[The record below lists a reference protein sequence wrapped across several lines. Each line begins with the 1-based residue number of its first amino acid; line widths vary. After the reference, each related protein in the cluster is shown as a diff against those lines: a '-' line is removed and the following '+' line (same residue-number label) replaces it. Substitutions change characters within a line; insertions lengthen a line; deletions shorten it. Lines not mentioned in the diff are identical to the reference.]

1 MILVTGA
8 TGHIGNVL
16 VKELLK
22 EGEQVRALVLPSED
36 ASELRESGVH
46 VVIGNLLD
54 FASLENAMRG
64 VDAVFHLAG
73 IISIMPN
80 TFDLL
85 KKVNVDG
92 TINVLHAAREAGVK
106 RLVYTASI
114 HAFSRA
120 WQGVIDESVPF
131 DPNSA
136 CGDYD
141 RSKAMA
147 ALAVLDA
154 ARGGMDALVVCP
166 TGVIGPY
173 DYRGS
178 EMGEMLR
185 AWSLPAA
192 AHLMID
198 GAYDF
203 VDVRDVARGHI
214 QALRK
219 GRAGEVY
226 ILSGERIEVPE
237 IHRLVQRTA
246 GLRAALIKIPY
257 WLAKA
262 ASAFTPLYYRIT
274 RATPKFTPY
283 SLETLRSN
291 CVVSSRKAREELG
304 FQARALA
311 ESIADTVRWWQK
323 QTTPTIE
330 P

>member
-16 VKELLK
+16 VKELLND
-22 EGEQVRALVLPSED
+22 GETVRALVLPSED
-36 ASELRESGVH
+36 ASDLRRRGVD
-46 VVIGNLLD
+46 VVPGNLLD
-54 FASLENAMRG
+54 IASLENAMRG
-64 VDAVFHLAG
+64 VEYVYHLAG

-80 TFDLL
+80 TFELL

-92 TINVLHAAREAGVK
+92 TLNVLHAARAAGVK
-106 RLVYTASI
+106 RMVYTASI

-131 DPNSA
+131 DPNCA

-147 ALAVLDA
+147 ATAVLA
-154 ARGGMDALVVCP
+154 EANGGMDVVVVCP

-185 AWSLPAA
+185 AWSLPSA

-214 QALRK
+214 LAMRK
-219 GRAGEVY
+219 GRSGEVY

-237 IHRLVQRTA
+237 IHRLVQKSM
-246 GLRAALIKIPY
+246 GLRSALIKIPY

-262 ASAFTPLYYRIT
+262 ASVFTPLYYRIT
-274 RATPKFTPY
+274 RTTPKFTPY

-291 CVVSSRKAREELG
+291 SWVSSRKAREDLG
-304 FQARALA
+304 FKARTLA

-323 QTTPTIE
+323 QMRPTLE